1 MKSHALGKDHR
12 HCSMA
17 LQGLLRRGLTV
28 PALREFMLAQG
39 ASRNVT
45 YQEWDKL
52 WTFNKKVIDPVCPR
66 HTAVE
71 ENNKVLLRITN
82 VSQTDYVTIDRHK
95 KHPPAGKKT
104 TMRSSVRICL
114 AQLPSTF
121 PSSAL
126 FRLDCIFTGQLQ
138 K

>member
-1 MKSHALGKDHR
+1 M
-12 HCSMA
+12 
-17 LQGLLRRGLTV
+17 

-52 WTFNKKVIDPVCPR
+52 WTFNKKNIDPVCPR

-71 ENNKVLLRITN
+71 AQRHVLLHLTD
-82 VSQTDYVTIDRHK
+82 VQGTDYVTVDRHK

-104 TMRSSVRICL
+104 TMRSPVSLEESCMT
-114 AQLPSTF
+114 A
-121 PSSAL
+121 
-126 FRLDCIFTGQLQ
+126 
-138 K
+138 